1 MTLPG
6 KLTIGFLQEDNP
18 QKFYFRVRPLLTQDE
33 SGYHPTENVNEDFLE
48 DGFIRIVPDKNELS
62 HFKNRMR
69 MLGRYCAIDLRKH
82 TGENDK
88 IRPNKNHNG
97 ENGDRNAYIVYSD
110 VIAAVEPLRM
120 AEIVNVD
127 EDGLFAKPGTRL
139 VALKHEGSLKGIYQ
153 WAERSEQ
160 GAFIVGDNLA
170 VDELNEDSVI
180 EMTLPDGTPVRLMMD
195 LGRFGVV
202 LLEQPAEP
210 AAAAAVPAPQP
221 APQPAPAPAVRPEI
235 VKVEPAP
242 QPVPAAPVKAEREK
256 EEVRPRPE
264 APAEEAKAEKEPAKA
279 KEAKPWLQST
289 TFVFPRVVAA
299 KGASPREQSLAQQSG
314 FNPKRGMSVKD
325 IIDDLWRTSRFDQ
338 LGHPVTA
345 DTAAKPVVSP
355 VEEAMSAFKEAWN
368 LPEARAS
375 LIASL
380 LKLDQLDEALGAN
393 GVSDAAS
400 SRALH
405 SGEQQLVKLEA
416 DRLKLLGDIDE
427 LKRVRQSKK
436 TELLTELRRTHS
448 AEFDKSEKRNRQL
461 LDAQSKYAEQAEQ
474 ARKAAETAG
483 ADFVKALSEKI
494 DQKMAEQLL
503 AGRAMDMLTALTR
516 GKCAP
521 AVRPV
526 AEETSA
532 GELISAIR
540 VRFEEAGIELG
551 NDEAVNLL
559 TCLALGSILIISGP
573 TGCGKSDYARTL
585 AAALGIAGE
594 DSDCFAEIQ
603 AQPGWKNLGEVIE
616 AGSPSGVAQV
626 KLPEVKRL
634 LENDDQTVPT
644 MLMIDAANRGAMD
657 EYLAELM
664 TLGEKNAPCRL
675 TTGAGSISLSDS
687 LKLVLTVQD
696 NGTAMSGELLDRAWL
711 MRLGHEPVDS
721 AWPPKSASA
730 PKPEKAV
737 SMATLKKV
745 FAPGADVP
753 GEVIDRVR
761 VLREKLAANGMHLS
775 RRTLTDLYNYCSA
788 ALPYM
793 RCTPLEVLDWA
804 FSERAMPN
812 LLATA
817 NLDGLHILNKLLPD
831 MPRSLAL
838 LTSSMPLPPL

>member
-33 SGYHPTENVNEDFLE
+33 SGYHLTENVNEDFQE

-82 TGENDK
+82 PGENDK

-127 EDGLFAKPGTRL
+127 EDGLFPKPGTRL
-139 VALKHEGSLKGIYQ
+139 VALKHDGAFKGIYQ

-170 VDELNEDSVI
+170 ADELTGDAVI
-180 EMTLPDGTPVRLMMD
+180 EMTLPDGTPVALMMD
-195 LGRFGVV
+195 LSRFGAV
-202 LLEQPAEP
+202 LIEQAAE
-210 AAAAAVPAPQP
+210 
-221 APQPAPAPAVRPEI
+221 PQPAPARVEAPAAKAE
-235 VKVEPAP
+235 EPKSEPKSEP
-242 QPVPAAPVKAEREK
+242 QPAAQAAPAAPVKAEREK
-256 EEVRPRPE
+256 EELRPRSSE
-264 APAEEAKAEKEPAKA
+264 APAEEAKTEKEPAK
-279 KEAKPWLQST
+279 AKPWLQST

-355 VEEAMSAFKEAWN
+355 VEEAMNAFKEAWN

-393 GVSDAAS
+393 GVSDAAG

-416 DRLKLLGDIDE
+416 DRLKLLGDIDD
-427 LKRVRQSKK
+427 LKRVRQEKK

-461 LDAQSKYAEQAEQ
+461 MDAQKKYSEQAEKS
-474 ARKAAETAG
+474 RKAAETAG
-483 ADFVKALSEKI
+483 AEFVKALSEKI

-503 AGRAMDMLTALTR
+503 SGRAMDMLTALIR
-516 GKCAP
+516 GKCEP

-526 AEETSA
+526 AEEAAA

-540 VRFEEAGIELG
+540 VRFEEAGIALG

-573 TGCGKSDYARTL
+573 TGCGKSEYARTL

-594 DSDCFAEIQ
+594 NTDCFAEIQ
-603 AQPGWKNLGEVIE
+603 AQPGWKNLGEMIE
-616 AGSPSGVAQV
+616 TVAPSGIPQV

-644 MLMIDAANRGAMD
+644 MLMIDSANRGAMD
-657 EYLAELM
+657 EYLAELL
-664 TLGEKNAPCRL
+664 TLGEKNAPGRL
-675 TTGAGSISLSDS
+675 TTGAGVIHLSDS
-687 LKLVLTVQD
+687 LRLLLTVQD

-711 MRLGHEPVDS
+711 MRLDHEAIDS
-721 AWPPKSASA
+721 AWPPKNAA
-730 PKPEKAV
+730 MPKPEKAV

-804 FSERAMPN
+804 FAERAMPG

-817 NLDGLHILNKLLPD
+817 SLDGLHVLNKLLPD

>member
-33 SGYHPTENVNEDFLE
+33 GGYHPTENVNEDFLE

-82 TGENDK
+82 SGENDK

-120 AEIVNVD
+120 AEVVNVD

-139 VALKHEGSLKGIYQ
+139 VALKHEGAFKGVYQ
-153 WAERSEQ
+153 WAERGEQ

-170 VDELNEDSVI
+170 GAELTEDSLV
-180 EMTLPDGTPVRLMMD
+180 EMTLPDGTPVQLMMD
-195 LGRFGVV
+195 LGRFGAS
-202 LLEQPAEP
+202 LAEQPAAEP
-210 AAAAAVPAPQP
+210 APVPARSETPVP
-221 APQPAPAPAVRPEI
+221 KPEPKAEPAPAV
-235 VKVEPAP
+235 
-242 QPVPAAPVKAEREK
+242 QPVPAAPVREK
-256 EEVRPRPE
+256 EEVRAAAE
-264 APAEEAKAEKEPAKA
+264 APAEEPKAEKEAKTDKA

-299 KGASPREQSLAQQSG
+299 KGSSPREQSLAQQSG

-338 LGHPVTA
+338 LGHPVTP

-368 LPEARAS
+368 LPEARGS

-380 LKLDQLDEALGAN
+380 LRLDQLDEALGAAGADN
-393 GVSDAAS
+393 AAQT
-400 SRALH
+400 RALNA
-405 SGEQQLVKLEA
+405 GEQQLVKLEA
-416 DRLKLLGDIDE
+416 DRLKLLGDIDD
-427 LKRVRQSKK
+427 LKRLRQDKR

-461 LDAQSKYAEQAEQ
+461 LDAQKKYTEQAEK

-483 ADFVKALSEKI
+483 ADFIRTLGEKI

-503 AGRAMDMLTALTR
+503 SGRAMDMLTALSR
-516 GKCAP
+516 GVCAP
-521 AVRPV
+521 AVRPEAEDV
-526 AEETSA
+526 AA
-532 GELISAIR
+532 GELISSIR
-540 VRFEEAGIELG
+540 VRFEEAGIVLG
-551 NDEAVNLL
+551 NDESVNLL
-559 TCLALGSILIISGP
+559 TCLALGSIMIISGP
-573 TGCGKSDYARTL
+573 TGCGKSEYARTM
-585 AAALGIAGE
+585 AAALGIAGPE
-594 DSDCFAEIQ
+594 TDCFAEIQ
-603 AQPGWKNLGEVIE
+603 AQPGWKNLGEIIE
-616 AGSPSGVAQV
+616 TLSPSGIPQV
-626 KLPEVKRL
+626 KLPEVKRV

-644 MLMIDAANRGAMD
+644 MLLIDSANRGSMD
-657 EYLAELM
+657 EYLAELT
-664 TLGEKNAPCRL
+664 TLGETGAPNRL
-675 TTGAGSISLSDS
+675 TTGAGTIALSDS
-687 LKLVLTVQD
+687 LKLVMTVQD

-711 MRLGHEPVDS
+711 MRLTHDDIDS
-721 AWPPKSASA
+721 AWPPKSVSV

-737 SMATLKKV
+737 SLATLKKV

-753 GEVIDRVR
+753 GDVIDRVR
-761 VLREKLAANGMHLS
+761 VLREKLAANGMYLS
-775 RRTLTDLYNYCSA
+775 RRTLNDLYNYCSA

-804 FSERAMPN
+804 FAQRAMPG

-831 MPRSLAL
+831 MPRSLSL
-838 LTSSMPLPPL
+838 LNSSMPLPPL

>member
-18 QKFYFRVRPLLTQDE
+18 QKFYFRVRPLLIQDE
-33 SGYHPTENVNEDFLE
+33 NGYHSPENVNETFQE

-82 TGENDK
+82 PGENDK

-110 VIAAVEPLRM
+110 VITAVEPLRM
-120 AEIVNVD
+120 AEVVNVD

-139 VALKHEGSLKGIYQ
+139 VALKHEGALKGIYQ
-153 WAERSEQ
+153 WSERGEQ

-170 VDELNEDSVI
+170 ADELTEDSLI
-180 EMTLPDGTPVRLMMD
+180 DMILPDGTPMQLMTD

-202 LLEQPAEP
+202 LLEQIAEP
-210 AAAAAVPAPQP
+210 AAAPVRAE
-221 APQPAPAPAVRPEI
+221 APAVRPEPPQP
-235 VKVEPAP
+235 KPEPHPAAPAAPAP
-242 QPVPAAPVKAEREK
+242 QSAPVQREK
-256 EEVRPRPE
+256 EEIRPRAE
-264 APAEEAKAEKEPAKA
+264 APAEEVKADKDPKAEKP

-325 IIDDLWRTSRFDQ
+325 IIDDMWRTSRFDQ

-355 VEEAMSAFKEAWN
+355 VEEAMNAFKEAWN

-380 LKLDQLDEALGAN
+380 LKLEQLDEALGAAGSPN
-393 GVSDAAS
+393 AAQT
-400 SRALH
+400 RALN

-416 DRLKLLGDIDE
+416 DRLKLLGDIDD
-427 LKRVRQSKK
+427 LKRVRQEKK

-461 LDAQSKYAEQAEQ
+461 QDAQKKYAEQAEQ
-474 ARKAAETAG
+474 SRRAAQTAETEFAR
-483 ADFVKALSEKI
+483 ALGEKL
-494 DQKMAEQLL
+494 DQKMVEQLL
-503 AGRAMDMLTALTR
+503 AGRAMDTLAALSR
-516 GKCAP
+516 GKCKP
-521 AVRPV
+521 AVRPEAEDV
-526 AEETSA
+526 AA
-532 GELISAIR
+532 GELISSIR
-540 VRFEEAGIELG
+540 VRFEEAGLSLD
-551 NDEAVNLL
+551 NDDAVSLL
-559 TCLALGSILIISGP
+559 TCLALGSIMIISGP
-573 TGCGKSDYARTL
+573 TGCGKSGYARTL
-585 AAALGIAGE
+585 AASLGIAGP

-603 AQPGWKNLGEVIE
+603 AQPGWKNLGEQIE
-616 AGSPSGVAQV
+616 TLSPGGVGQV
-626 KLPEVKRL
+626 RLPEIKRL

-644 MLMIDAANRGAMD
+644 MLMIDSANRAPMD
-657 EYLAELM
+657 EYLAELL
-664 TLGEKNAPCRL
+664 TLGETSAPGRL
-675 TTGAGSISLSDS
+675 TTGAGAISLSDS
-687 LKLVLTVQD
+687 LRLVMTVQD
-696 NGTAMSGELLDRAWL
+696 GGAAMSGELLDRAWL
-711 MRLGHEPVDS
+711 IRLTHEAIDS
-721 AWPPKSASA
+721 VWPPKTAA
-730 PKPEKAV
+730 VPKPEKAV

-745 FAPGADVP
+745 FAPGADLP

-761 VLREKLAANGMHLS
+761 VLREKLAANGMYLS
-775 RRTLTDLYNYCSA
+775 RRTLNDLYAFCSA

-793 RCTPLEVLDWA
+793 RCTPLELLDRA
-804 FSERAMPN
+804 FALRAMPN

-817 NLDGLHILNKLLPD
+817 SLDGLHVLSKLLPD
-831 MPRSLAL
+831 MPRSLSL
-838 LTSSMPLPPL
+838 LTSSMPLPPM

>member
-82 TGENDK
+82 SGENDK

-120 AEIVNVD
+120 AEVVNVD

-139 VALKHEGSLKGIYQ
+139 VALKHEGAFKGVYQ
-153 WAERSEQ
+153 WAERGEQ

-170 VDELNEDSVI
+170 EAELSEDSLI
-180 EMTLPDGTPVRLMMD
+180 EMTLPDGTPVQLIMN
-195 LGRFGVV
+195 LGRFGAS
-202 LLEQPAEP
+202 LAEQPAAEGAP
-210 AAAAAVPAPQP
+210 VPARSEIP
-221 APQPAPAPAVRPEI
+221 APKPEPKPEPAPAAQP
-235 VKVEPAP
+235 P
-242 QPVPAAPVKAEREK
+242 QQSAPVREK
-256 EEVRPRPE
+256 EEVRVPAE
-264 APAEEAKAEKEPAKA
+264 APAEEPKAEKETKA
-279 KEAKPWLQST
+279 DKSKEAKPWLQST

-299 KGASPREQSLAQQSG
+299 KGSSPREQSLAQQSG

-325 IIDDLWRTSRFDQ
+325 IIDDMWRTSRFDQ
-338 LGHPVTA
+338 LGHPVTP

-355 VEEAMSAFKEAWN
+355 VEEAMAAFKEAWD
-368 LPEARAS
+368 LPEARSS

-393 GVSDAAS
+393 GSQNAAQT
-400 SRALH
+400 RALNA
-405 SGEQQLVKLEA
+405 GEQQLVKLEA

-427 LKRVRQSKK
+427 LKRLRQDKR

-448 AEFDKSEKRNRQL
+448 AEFDQSEKRNRQL
-461 LDAQSKYAEQAEQ
+461 LDAQKKYADQAEK

-483 ADFVKALSEKI
+483 ADFVRALGEKI

-503 AGRAMDMLTALTR
+503 SGRAMDMLTALSR
-516 GKCAP
+516 RVCAP
-521 AVRPV
+521 AVRPEAEDV
-526 AEETSA
+526 AA
-532 GELISAIR
+532 GELISSIR

-551 NDEAVNLL
+551 NDEAVNLM
-559 TCLALGSILIISGP
+559 TCLALGSIMIISGP
-573 TGCGKSDYARTL
+573 TGCGKSEYARTI
-585 AAALGIAGE
+585 AAALGIAGPE
-594 DSDCFAEIQ
+594 TDCFAEIQ
-603 AQPGWKNLGEVIE
+603 AQPGWKNLGEIIE
-616 AGSPSGVAQV
+616 TLSPSGIPQV
-626 KLPEVKRL
+626 KLPEVKRV

-644 MLMIDAANRGAMD
+644 MLMIDSANRGAMD
-657 EYLAELM
+657 EYLAELT
-664 TLGEKNAPCRL
+664 TLGETGAPSRL
-675 TTGAGSISLSDS
+675 TTGAGTIALSDS

-696 NGTAMSGELLDRAWL
+696 NGTALSGELLDRAWL
-711 MRLGHEPVDS
+711 MRLTHEDIDS
-721 AWPPKSASA
+721 AWPPKSVSI

-737 SMATLKKV
+737 SLSTLKKV
-745 FAPGADVP
+745 FTPGADVP

-761 VLREKLAANGMHLS
+761 VLREKLAANGMYLS
-775 RRTLTDLYNYCSA
+775 RRTLNDLYSYCSA

-804 FSERAMPN
+804 FAQRAMPG
-812 LLATA
+812 LLATSS
-817 NLDGLHILNKLLPD
+817 LDGLHILNKLLPD
-831 MPRSLAL
+831 MPRSLSL